1 LVGQFVGTGEADDV
15 TLAEFPWITRRLR
28 EGHVVCFSRAHELPD
43 EAATDRSTILA
54 FGTKSVALVP
64 FIIGGAAAGA
74 LAVSMLR
81 VEREWPEE
89 LVQRLRLLAEMFAI
103 VLMSRHA
110 ETALEES
117 ENRFRLMADAAPV
130 MIWMAGPEGA
140 ASTSTARGSSSP
152 EGRWSRSGVTAGSR
166 VSIPTTA
173 RKA

>member
-130 MIWMAGPEGA
+130 MIWMAGPDGRCIDFNRPWLEFTGRTLEQERGDGR
-140 ASTSTARGSSSP
+140 SEEHTS
-152 EGRWSRSGVTAGSR
+152 ELLSR
-166 VSIPTTA
+166 
-173 RKA
+173 